1 MEKIVSLGDKS
12 KEMGVSRQTIYNM
25 LKAKR
30 LEADY
35 IDNQGRHFW
44 KALGKEG
51 KMSCIDEITQSQIQ
65 QLERLGKVLKTISK
79 ELCRKQLKS
88 LEEEEEEGEE
98 EEEENEERNKRD
110 R

>member
-1 MEKIVSLGDKS
+1 MKKIISLGDKS

-25 LKAKR
+25 LKARR

-51 KMSCIDEITQSQIQ
+51 KMSCIDEVTQSQIQ
-65 QLERLGKVLKTISK
+65 QLEHLGKVLKIISE
-79 ELCRKQLKS
+79 ELCLKQLKP
-88 LEEEEEEGEE
+88 LEVEEGKGG
-98 EEEENEERNKRD
+98 ENDKVR
-110 R
+110 

>member
-25 LKAKR
+25 LKARR

-44 KALGKEG
+44 KALGKEKE
-51 KMSCIDEITQSQIQ
+51 KMSCIDEVTQSQIQ
-65 QLERLGKVLKTISK
+65 QLEHLGKVLKTISE
-79 ELCRKQLKS
+79 ELCRKQLKP
-88 LEEEEEEGEE
+88 LEVEEGKKVKE
-98 EEEENEERNKRD
+98 
-110 R
+110 

>member
-1 MEKIVSLGDKS
+1 MKKIISLGDKS

-25 LKAKR
+25 LKARR

-51 KMSCIDEITQSQIQ
+51 KMSCIDEVTQSQMQ
-65 QLERLGKVLKTISK
+65 QLEHLSKVLKTISE
-79 ELCRKQLKS
+79 ELCRKRSKS
-88 LEEEEEEGEE
+88 LPLEEEEEEGEE
-98 EEEENEERNKRD
+98 NDKVK
-110 R
+110 

>member
-25 LKAKR
+25 LKARR

-44 KALGKEG
+44 KVQK
-51 KMSCIDEITQSQIQ
+51 
-65 QLERLGKVLKTISK
+65 KVLKK
-79 ELCRKQLKS
+79 EKGK
-88 LEEEEEEGEE
+88 
-98 EEEENEERNKRD
+98 
-110 R
+110 

>member
-1 MEKIVSLGDKS
+1 MEKIVSIGDKS

-25 LKAKR
+25 LKARR

-51 KMSCIDEITQSQIQ
+51 KMSCIDEVTQSQIQ
-65 QLERLGKVLKTISK
+65 QLEHLSKVLKTISE
-79 ELCRKQLKS
+79 ELCRKRSKS

-98 EEEENEERNKRD
+98 NDKVK
-110 R
+110 

>member
-25 LKAKR
+25 LKARR

-51 KMSCIDEITQSQIQ
+51 KMSCIDEVTQSQIQ
-65 QLERLGKVLKTISK
+65 QLEHLGKVLKTISE
-79 ELCRKQLKS
+79 ELCRKRSKS
-88 LEEEEEEGEE
+88 LEVEEE
-98 EEEENEERNKRD
+98 EEEENDKVK
-110 R
+110 

>member
-1 MEKIVSLGDKS
+1 MKKIVSIGDKS

-65 QLERLGKVLKTISK
+65 QLEHLGKVLKTISE
-79 ELCRKQLKS
+79 ELCRKQLKP
-88 LEEEEEEGEE
+88 LEVEEGKG
-98 EEEENEERNKRD
+98 EENDKVK
-110 R
+110 

>member
-1 MEKIVSLGDKS
+1 MEKIVSIGDKS

-25 LKAKR
+25 LEARR

-51 KMSCIDEITQSQIQ
+51 EMSCIDEVTQSQIQ
-65 QLERLGKVLKTISK
+65 QLEHLGKVLKTISE
-79 ELCRKQLKS
+79 ELCRKQLKP
-88 LEEEEEEGEE
+88 LEEEEGKGEE
-98 EEEENEERNKRD
+98 NDKVK
-110 R
+110 

>member
-1 MEKIVSLGDKS
+1 MEKIVSIRDKS

-25 LKAKR
+25 LKARR

-51 KMSCIDEITQSQIQ
+51 KMSCIDEVTQSQIQ
-65 QLERLGKVLKTISK
+65 QLEHLGKVLKTMSE

-88 LEEEEEEGEE
+88 LPLDGEE
-98 EEEENEERNKRD
+98 EENDKVK
-110 R
+110 